1 MVVMKG
7 IFSHLN
13 VCKNIICT
21 HKYCVRGTCVPGPI
35 ASSCNVQSPQC
46 YCKYSNVPVHFTSQS
61 LFPQV
66 PSLAGVPQMDSG
78 DKDEAFDKEK
88 LIGQVED
95 LQKQLKEKEEELVS
109 L

>member
-1 MVVMKG
+1 MYLSVH
-7 IFSHLN
+7 ILHL
-13 VCKNIICT
+13 
-21 HKYCVRGTCVPGPI
+21 
-35 ASSCNVQSPQC
+35 SPQ
-46 YCKYSNVPVHFTSQS
+46 

-66 PSLAGVPQMDSG
+66 PSPAGVPQLDSG
-78 DKDEAFDKEK
+78 DKDEALEKEK